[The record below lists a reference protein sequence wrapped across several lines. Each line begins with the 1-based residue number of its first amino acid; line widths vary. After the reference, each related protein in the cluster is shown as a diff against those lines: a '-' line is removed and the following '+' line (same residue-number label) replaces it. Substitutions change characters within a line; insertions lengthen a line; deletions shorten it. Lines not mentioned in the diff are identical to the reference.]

1 VVSSLRPATRKGGK
15 KVDRLLYLLYR
26 ESARRFIA
34 LYRESITIDR
44 AVCLLYRERT
54 TTNSEAIMG
63 IYGRRKPTCGYCHR
77 QGHTRKTC
85 PQDYVN
91 AGREF
96 EDKNYN
102 FCSWCYETNHCGR
115 DCLTAQTEIKSAYAK
130 FDERCRKICEQYAK
144 KPLEENDLLIYKK
157 WNGELT
163 DSMFL
168 YLGFEDVSVNYQK
181 SSDERLS
188 ITFSMNVAWRGKS
201 ITQTNQIAYSSGMLF
216 RDHHQRINDAD
227 PSPIS
232 IEKAEAILFPE
243 GIGNRTA
250 YNSHILDTYVKR
262 LNAWEQSSLQKK
274 RGRSKKNLD
283 T

>member
-1 VVSSLRPATRKGGK
+1 VVSSLHPATRKGGK

-34 LYRESITIDR
+34 LYRESITLDR
-44 AVCLLYRERT
+44 VVCLLYRERT

-63 IYGRRKPTCGYCHR
+63 LYGRRKATCGYCQR
-77 QGHTRKTC
+77 QGHTRTTC
-85 PQDYVN
+85 PQDYKN

-96 EDKNYN
+96 EDKKYN
-102 FCSWCYETNHCGR
+102 FCSWCYDTHHCGR
-115 DCLTAQTEIKSAYAK
+115 DCLTAQSEIKSAYAK
-130 FDERCRKICEQYAK
+130 FDEQCREICKQYAK
-144 KPLEENDLLIYKK
+144 KPLEENDLIIYKK

-168 YLGFEDVSVNYQK
+168 YLGFEEASVNYHK
-181 SSDERLS
+181 GSSYRLS
-188 ITFSMNVAWRGKS
+188 VSFRMSVAWRGKN
-201 ITQTNQIAYSSGMLF
+201 ITGTNAIAYSSAMLL
-216 RDHHQRINDAD
+216 RDHHHRISDAD

-232 IEKAEAILFPE
+232 IEKAEAILFPQ
-243 GIGNRTA
+243 GIGNRSE
-250 YNSHILDTYVKR
+250 YYSIILDTYIKR